1 MLRLSKK
8 TDYAL
13 LALQHLASDGASGV
27 ASARAI
33 AERFGIPLELLAK
46 ILQQLAHH
54 GLVAAHKGI
63 HGGYY
68 LARPA
73 DAISIADVVEAING
87 PMTLTACSP
96 ADVRCEQFAAC
107 TVRDPLWQIRERIV
121 SVLQAI
127 TIADVSR
134 PDESHG
140 APLTMWREDDSNH
153 RSRGET
159 HSQDAH
165 DPQPR

>member
-13 LALQHLASDGASGV
+13 LALQHLASEGASGV

-68 LARPA
+68 LTRPA
-73 DAISIADVVEAING
+73 DAISVADVVEAIDG
-87 PMTLTACSP
+87 LMTLTACSP
-96 ADVRCEQFAAC
+96 VDVGCEQFAAC

-121 SVLQAI
+121 SVLRAI
-127 TIADVSR
+127 TIADVSGH
-134 PDESHG
+134 DESHG
-140 APLTMWREDDSNH
+140 APLSIWKEEPVSIGPAQR
-153 RSRGET
+153 R
-159 HSQDAH
+159 
-165 DPQPR
+165 

>member
-13 LALQHLASDGASGV
+13 LALQHLGSEGASGV

-96 ADVRCEQFAAC
+96 ADMRCEQFAAC

-121 SVLQAI
+121 SVLQAT

-140 APLTMWREDDSNH
+140 APVTMWKEEPVSTGPVQR
-153 RSRGET
+153 R
-159 HSQDAH
+159 
-165 DPQPR
+165 